1 MSNVIEKKRI
11 EYIDLL
17 KGFAILWIVW
27 WHTCHPSFVD
37 PYYHVPLFF
46 VISGLFFKP
55 YTFKVF
61 LKKKVESLLV
71 PFIFFYLISYVYRM
85 GVHIWDNRTLA
96 GFPWLNILDVFK
108 CMPNGDYLW
117 VNVPIWFLLCLFNVS
132 LIYYVLDKLPKW
144 VRYIYILLVILFTN
158 TITHISTPFFLN
170 DAMRWTAYY
179 ALGDLAGKT
188 IVDLLNNK
196 KNTIK
201 IILLSI
207 IVYTIIRFLQNTNNN
222 MILDSV
228 IINLLTISFIVFIT
242 SVFSLINNNRITKPL
257 KYYGENSLIVLGFH
271 APVLIIYQRIIYSIY
286 GSINYWGGFA
296 VFIATSLTMLIII
309 PVVTKL
315 FPRFVGIKQI
325 FTIK

>member
-55 YTFKVF
+55 YTFKIF

-71 PFIFFYLISYVYRM
+71 PFIFFYLTSYIYRM
-85 GVHIWDNRTLA
+85 GVHIWDNRTIA

-132 LIYYVLDKLPKW
+132 LIYYVLYKLPRW
-144 VRYIYILLVILFTN
+144 VRYIYIILVILFTN
-158 TITHISTPFFLN
+158 TITQISTPFFLN
-170 DAMRWTAYY
+170 DAMRWCAYY
-179 ALGDLAGKT
+179 SIGNVLGTYYLAFLNKKKNANISLLLASIIYSVLIIIPIPHIHEIISSLFLNLKT
-188 IVDLLNNK
+188 ITFIAGIISLFSLLHTKSNN
-196 KNTIK
+196 
-201 IILLSI
+201 
-207 IVYTIIRFLQNTNNN
+207 Y
-222 MILDSV
+222 
-228 IINLLTISFIVFIT
+228 LTILSF
-242 SVFSLINNNRITKPL
+242 
-257 KYYGENSLIVLGFH
+257 YGKNSLSVLGFH
-271 APVLIIYQRIIYSIY
+271 VPILIIFQRIVTKIW
-286 GSINYWGGFA
+286 GGVNYWGGFLC
-296 VFIATSLTMLIII
+296 FSATAIILYFLIPIM
-309 PVVTKL
+309 KRL
-315 FPRFVGIKQI
+315 FPNILTKR
-325 FTIK
+325 TR